1 MLELGSVVF
10 LVAIAYSMGV
20 IWYSLLGLAY
30 SSWMRV
36 AAFPFV
42 GAILGEA
49 LVTVGPTYFGLHLYV
64 VIVSTLL
71 AALTDIVVTW
81 IQQRTPVSRI
91 AQRLASHASALLGR

>member
-10 LVAIAYSMGV
+10 LVAIAYAMGV
-20 IWYSLLGLAY
+20 VWYSLLGRTY

-64 VIVSTLL
+64 VIVSTMV
-71 AALTDIVVTW
+71 AVLTDIAVTW

-91 AQRLASHASALLGR
+91 AQWVAGHATALLGR

>member
-1 MLELGSVVF
+1 MVELESVVF

-20 IWYSLLGLAY
+20 VWYSLLGRAY

-64 VIVSTLL
+64 VIISTLI
-71 AALTDIVVTW
+71 AVLTDIAVSW
-81 IQQRTPVSRI
+81 IQQRTPVGRI
-91 AQRLASHASALLGR
+91 AQEAARQATALLGR